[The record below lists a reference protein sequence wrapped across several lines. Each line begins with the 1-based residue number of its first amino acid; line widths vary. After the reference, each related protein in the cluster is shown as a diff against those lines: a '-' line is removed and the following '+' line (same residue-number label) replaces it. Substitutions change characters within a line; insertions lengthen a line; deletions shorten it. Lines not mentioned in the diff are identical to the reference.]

1 MKPNKYWLKRQA
13 ETASALTTK
22 SINETN
28 VQRSKY
34 YRDAMRRIISDFEKT
49 YDKVITAFGQDKQ
62 VTPADLYKLDRYWKM
77 QAEMREELKKLGDK
91 ESALLSE
98 KFERHWKDIYES
110 AALPSEDN
118 FVKYSSRNA
127 AEMIDEIWCADGK
140 NWSQRVWHNV
150 GKLQE
155 ELNSSLLD
163 CVISGKT
170 TKELKQKLQKDF
182 GVSYNRA
189 KSVVNTEMAHIQ
201 TQSAAQRYKDSGV
214 EYYEFLADTDKSTCG
229 ICAALDGK
237 RFKLIEM
244 KPGENAPP
252 MHPNDRC
259 CIIPVIEKKE
269 EDLTLPKNSG
279 NIKQQEEK
287 IYIGRSVGAMA
298 KNYPVKDPDSR
309 QHYKFAEGTVIS
321 KVKVIMGDGTNKPLS
336 EKYKIAL
343 RNGIKNPN
351 LIKKLRGEGFIV
363 VDGITKKAELH
374 WYEAEN
380 KKFEFKIKRFF
391 E

>member
-28 VQRSKY
+28 VQRTKY

-49 YDKVITAFGQDKQ
+49 YNKVITAFGQDKQ

-110 AALPSEDN
+110 AALPSEEN

-127 AEMIDEIWCADGK
+127 AEMINEVWCADGK

-150 GKLQE
+150 DKLQE

-189 KSVVNTEMAHIQ
+189 KSIVNTEMAHIQ

-214 EYYEFLADTDKSTCG
+214 EYYEFLADTDKSTCD

-259 CIIPVIEKKE
+259 CIIPVIEKK
-269 EDLTLPKNSG
+269 G
-279 NIKQQEEK
+279 
-287 IYIGRSVGAMA
+287 
-298 KNYPVKDPDSR
+298 
-309 QHYKFAEGTVIS
+309 GT
-321 KVKVIMGDGTNKPLS
+321 DN
-336 EKYKIAL
+336 
-343 RNGIKNPN
+343 
-351 LIKKLRGEGFIV
+351 
-363 VDGITKKAELH
+363 
-374 WYEAEN
+374 
-380 KKFEFKIKRFF
+380 
-391 E
+391 